1 MNRRRFLKN
10 TAISGLAVGTA
21 GLLGSMQ
28 SMQALAHTNHSDYKA
43 LVCLFLLGGND
54 SYNMLI
60 PYSTAKY
67 SEYAN
72 ARGSMALERNA
83 LLPITEAGNSNP
95 AFALHPSNAALQSLF
110 NDGKLAVIANCGA
123 LIEPVT
129 KTAYHQGSATLPP
142 RLFSHNDQQAFIAT
156 LQSSHGLKTGWAGR
170 INDHLG
176 SAALSRSYTLSG
188 ANPWQTGDNGSAYAI
203 NAGGIQSLSSI
214 DSTSSN
220 AMIAAR
226 SEVFHGFLQGQ
237 QNHILA
243 KAFADK
249 QSNSIIAGDTVSQA
263 LENQSPLTT
272 VFPSSTLG
280 ADLKMVARLIQA
292 RSQLNQQ
299 RQIFFVGMGGWDTH
313 ADQLASHEK
322 LLLTLSEA
330 MAAFYQ
336 ASEELGIA
344 DAVTTFTASD
354 FGRTLSSNG
363 DGTDH
368 GWAGNQIIM
377 GGSVDGKKIYGQF
390 PDLTPDGPD
399 DAERGRLIP
408 TTAQDQIGAT
418 LASWFHDFS
427 SAELDTIFPN
437 LKNFS
442 SRDLGFM
449 R

>member
-1 MNRRRFLKN
+1 
-10 TAISGLAVGTA
+10 
-21 GLLGSMQ
+21 
-28 SMQALAHTNHSDYKA
+28 
-43 LVCLFLLGGND
+43 
-54 SYNMLI
+54 
-60 PYSTAKY
+60 
-67 SEYAN
+67 
-72 ARGSMALERNA
+72 
-83 LLPITEAGNSNP
+83 
-95 AFALHPSNAALQSLF
+95 
-110 NDGKLAVIANCGA
+110 
-123 LIEPVT
+123 
-129 KTAYHQGSATLPP
+129 
-142 RLFSHNDQQAFIAT
+142 
-156 LQSSHGLKTGWAGR
+156 
-170 INDHLG
+170 
-176 SAALSRSYTLSG
+176 
-188 ANPWQTGDNGSAYAI
+188 
-203 NAGGIQSLSSI
+203 
-214 DSTSSN
+214 
-220 AMIAAR
+220 MIAAR